1 MFIRV
6 NHTISNPGEFWSRAQ
21 QSLPNLP
28 QGIKIH
34 GVFPNQGMDI
44 ATCIW
49 EANSLEHLQQ
59 YLEEKTGDVS
69 KNDYMPINAAN
80 AMGLPA
86 SN

>member
-6 NHTISNPGEFWSRAQ
+6 NHTISNPGEFWQRAQ

-28 QGIKIH
+28 NGLKIH
-34 GVFPNQGMDI
+34 AVYPNETMND

-49 EANSLEHLQQ
+49 EAESVETLKT
-59 YLEEKTGDVS
+59 YLEENTGDVS
-69 KNDYMPINAAN
+69 NNQYMPINAAN

-86 SN
+86 